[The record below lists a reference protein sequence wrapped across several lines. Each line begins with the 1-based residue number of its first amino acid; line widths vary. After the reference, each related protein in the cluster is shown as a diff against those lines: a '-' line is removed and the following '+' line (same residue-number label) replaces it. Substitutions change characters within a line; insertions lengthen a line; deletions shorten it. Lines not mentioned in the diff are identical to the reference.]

1 MRWMALRALVD
12 RPQMFL
18 DFLPEARS
26 PDVPDPYGGKARDYE
41 QALDLIE
48 KGCEALLAALRPFA
62 ETAIRDRA
70 RPDGSPH

>member
-48 KGCEALLAALRPFA
+48 KGCEVLLAALRPFA

-70 RPDGSPH
+70 RPDG